1 MWIAHIPNLAS
12 RSLFLHRSSASIA
25 LAFLTKLSMSDQ
37 KLLRT
42 ALWISS
48 LVSSKTSSISSSV
61 ALLISSLACS
71 GVIYL
76 PPRYQSIMGDSCTL
90 LQTSGTMHICLC
102 LFVIV

>member
-1 MWIAHIPNLAS
+1 MDEFVWVIHY
-12 RSLFLHRSSASIA
+12 SAPLERNSYSIA
-25 LAFLTKLSMSDQ
+25 RAFLDNRSTSDQ

-48 LVSSKTSSISSSV
+48 FVSSKTSSISSSV

-76 PPRYQSIMGDSCTL
+76 PPQCQSIMGDSYIL
-90 LQTSGTMHICLC
+90 LQTSGTMRIYLY